1 MSLSF
6 LSDQLSNLG
15 PTTKEN
21 RDRVANIVLESPTL
35 FEELIYSTFQVEDKL
50 SIKAAWILEWI
61 TTHHGIHHLYPHLN
75 YFTKGISKLQF
86 DSSIRPC
93 AKICEQLAIA
103 YDEKNDQQLT
113 STRINEIVETGFEWL
128 ITPQKIAVR
137 AYTMNMLFI
146 FGKNIEWIHPEL
158 KHLIS
163 SKIKHESKGCEAR
176 GKYVLKAIE
185 KHRNST
191 R

>member
-6 LSDQLSNLG
+6 LSDQLSSLG
-15 PTTKEN
+15 PATKEN
-21 RDRVANIVLESPTL
+21 RDRVANIVLETPSL
-35 FEELIYSTFQVEDKL
+35 FEELVFLTFQVEDKI

-75 YFTKGISKLQF
+75 SFTKGISKLQF
-86 DSSIRPC
+86 DSAIRPC

-103 YDEKNDQQLT
+103 HDKGKQQQLT
-113 STRINEIVETGFEWL
+113 STQINEIVETGFEWL

-163 SKIKHESKGCEAR
+163 SKIIHESKGCEAR

-185 KHRNST
+185 KHQNST